1 MKQTQESSDK
11 VREELEQS
19 VNGDGADTTLL
30 CSRLNEWAAIPE
42 KLLGCRAFLLLFL
55 TLIILP

>member
-30 CSRLNEWAAIPE
+30 RSRLNEWAAIPE
-42 KLLGCRAFLLLFL
+42 KLLGC
-55 TLIILP
+55 